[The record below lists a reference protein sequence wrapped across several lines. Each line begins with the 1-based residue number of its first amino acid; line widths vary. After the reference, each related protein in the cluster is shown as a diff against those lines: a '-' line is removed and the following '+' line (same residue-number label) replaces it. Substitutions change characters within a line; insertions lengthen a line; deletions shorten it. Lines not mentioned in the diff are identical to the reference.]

1 MYKIV
6 LPVLIC
12 VVMSSFASMA
22 VAAEMAVA
30 PTRIDSTAPAAA
42 VESTATVQG
51 AEAWQG
57 GKRYVE
63 WFSDKGRVFPILL
76 ADPRE
81 AYFRL
86 GFGKTTSSET
96 IWDMTFGG
104 DVALLRTKEP
114 GGTDTSLT
122 VRGIID
128 PRFQFEDSSF
138 QLQNTDFIGGL
149 AYGWARDARA
159 YEAFFYHESSHLGDD
174 FTAERENN
182 DFSREM
188 LRLLASQR
196 FDRLMI
202 YGGPSFATRTTP
214 SSIDGWVF
222 IQGGGEYD
230 FKVCNQDMYAA
241 LDLKSKQEND
251 WDVNASLQV
260 GVELGNPEK
269 VKNRQRVFVEFF
281 TGHSEMGQFFNETES
296 YVLLGVG
303 YTFK

>member
-1 MYKIV
+1 
-6 LPVLIC
+6 
-12 VVMSSFASMA
+12 MSSFAC
-22 VAAEMAVA
+22 VAAAETAAA
-30 PTRIDSTAPAAA
+30 PTHIDSTAPAT
-42 VESTATVQG
+42 VIESTAAEG
-51 AEAWQG
+51 AEAWRP

-63 WFSDKGRVFPILL
+63 WFSDKGRVFPVLL

-86 GFGKTTSSET
+86 GFGRTNDSKT

-104 DVALLRTKEP
+104 DVALLRTREP

-122 VRGIID
+122 VRGVID

-149 AYGWARDARA
+149 AYGWARDAKA
-159 YEAFFYHESSHLGDD
+159 YEVFFYHESSHLGDEV
-174 FTAERENN
+174 TPPRESN

-188 LRLLASQR
+188 LRFLASRR
-196 FDRLMI
+196 FGPLMV

-214 SSIDGWVF
+214 SSIDGWIF

-251 WDVNASLQV
+251 WAVNSSLQV

-281 TGHSEMGQFFNETES
+281 TGHTEMGQFVNETES